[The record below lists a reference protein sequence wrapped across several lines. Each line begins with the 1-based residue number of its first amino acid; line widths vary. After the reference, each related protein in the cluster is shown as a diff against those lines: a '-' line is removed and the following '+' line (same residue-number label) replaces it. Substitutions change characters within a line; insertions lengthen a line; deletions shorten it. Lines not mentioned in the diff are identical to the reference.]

1 MFLCSLAA
9 NQYSNFFG
17 TPDAPIPHG
26 TAAVIIAQTP
36 DCSSFLLL
44 TGALDPALVQ
54 HGTVPDGYDFT
65 YCQAWGLTINDAVA
79 HRVIQDVRKNAYP
92 PMADYLDGI
101 AKADEAQVQ
110 TYVAACLAVKALY
123 PKGF

>member
-9 NQYSNFFG
+9 NQYSNFYG
-17 TPDAPIPHG
+17 PPDAPIVHA
-26 TAAVIIAQTP
+26 TAVVTIAQTP
-36 DCSSFLLL
+36 TCDSFLLL

-54 HGTVPDGYDFT
+54 HGTVPEGYDFT
-65 YCQAWGLTINDAVA
+65 YCQAWGLTIDDAVA
-79 HRVIQDVRKNAYP
+79 NRVIQDVRKNAYP

-101 AKADEAQVQ
+101 VKSDAAQVQ
-110 TYVAACLAVKALY
+110 TYVDACLAVKARY

>member
-9 NQYSNFFG
+9 SQFNSYFG
-17 TPDAPIPHG
+17 TRDAPITHA
-26 TAAVIIAQTP
+26 TAVVTIAQTP

-54 HGTVPDGYDFT
+54 HTTVPDGYDFT

-79 HRVIQDVRKNAYP
+79 NRVIQDVRKHAYP
-92 PMADYLDGI
+92 PMADYLDGVV
-101 AKADEAQVQ
+101 KADDAQIQ
-110 TYVAACLAVKALY
+110 TYIAACLAVKALY